1 VRWAATNVS
10 LYSAL
15 VAPPTHCTLRRV
27 KCKVS
32 EYEQHAAECR
42 QLAAQMKNPQHKMQ
56 LEQMAAAWDMM
67 AQSRRKQLA
76 RAAARVE

>member
-1 VRWAATNVS
+1 MR
-10 LYSAL
+10 
-15 VAPPTHCTLRRV
+15 
-27 KCKVS
+27 KVS